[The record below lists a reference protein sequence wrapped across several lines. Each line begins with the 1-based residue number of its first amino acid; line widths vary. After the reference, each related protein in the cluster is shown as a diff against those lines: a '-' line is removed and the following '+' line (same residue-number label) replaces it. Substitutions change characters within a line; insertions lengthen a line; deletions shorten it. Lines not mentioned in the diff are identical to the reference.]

1 MDVEEVSRGLKIED
15 DRWFADILHLVRCA
29 RLLDRAGHFGRRNFW
44 NSRSPS
50 RNDAS
55 IAGIKSATGSALP

>member
-1 MDVEEVSRGLKIED
+1 MDVEEVGRGLKIED
-15 DRWFADILHLVRCA
+15 DRFLATLLSLARCT
-29 RLLDRAGHFGRRNFW
+29 RFLNHAGHFGRRDFW

-55 IAGIKSATGSALP
+55 IAGIRSATGSALP